1 MKHLKM
7 SMYLL
12 LTAAI
17 FTGCEKET
25 TTLPENSEFNNSNEI
40 IKQSP
45 VFGTKVE
52 AIKNNKN
59 EVTGY
64 YFSDSPT
71 VIYPIN
77 KEKEHLLY
85 SIPNNQNIISLVGDE
100 DNFGYGGSSNP
111 DCVCFNLGNE
121 IDLGIFDNACLR
133 SDSQVENWTHD
144 YTNNPNFQ
152 NGFVADRVIIEVR
165 EKFSD
170 SDISIIN
177 IDGEDFNFAVNGYS
191 TCGDPIV
198 QSFTF
203 TGEDAAFA
211 NDGIINITFVENG
224 DTIALDWA
232 KVTITGSYNIS
243 DLDND
248 GVLNENDAHPN
259 SDMSEYINI
268 GGFYPNVKNKLVRN
282 GSTMMDQITDLI
294 NEINAEY
301 NGSNYEYLHRKFLM
315 LLERKATDWRRNR
328 LITNRE
334 RDAISRSGA
343 SASIPYTDE

>member
-1 MKHLKM
+1 M
-7 SMYLL
+7 
-12 LTAAI
+12 
-17 FTGCEKET
+17 
-25 TTLPENSEFNNSNEI
+25 
-40 IKQSP
+40 
-45 VFGTKVE
+45 
-52 AIKNNKN
+52 
-59 EVTGY
+59 
-64 YFSDSPT
+64 
-71 VIYPIN
+71 IYPII

-121 IDLGIFDNACLR
+121 IDLGIFDNACYR
-133 SDSQVENWTHD
+133 SNYQWTHN

-152 NGFVADRVIIEVR
+152 NGFVADMVIIEVR

-203 TGEDAAFA
+203 TGDDAAFA
-211 NDGIINITFVENG
+211 NDGVINISFVENG

-232 KVTITGSYNIS
+232 KVTITGSYNNS
-243 DLDND
+243 DSDND

-259 SDMSEYINI
+259 SDMSEFINI
-268 GGFYPNVKNKLVRN
+268 GGCYPNVDNVLVMN
-282 GSTMMDQITDLI
+282 GSTMMDQINDLI
-294 NEINAEY
+294 VQMNVQY
-301 NGSNYEYLHRKFLM
+301 NGDNYNYLHRRFMSELAQITYK
-315 LLERKATDWRRNR
+315 WRRAG
-328 LITNRE
+328 LITPTE
-334 RDAISRSGA
+334 RSRISSCA
-343 SASIPYTDE
+343 WNANIPYQNEW